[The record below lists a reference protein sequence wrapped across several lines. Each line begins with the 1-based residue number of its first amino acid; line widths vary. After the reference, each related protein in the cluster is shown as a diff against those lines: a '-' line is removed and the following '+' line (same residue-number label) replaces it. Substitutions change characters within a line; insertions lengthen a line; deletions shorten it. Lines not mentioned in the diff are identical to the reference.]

1 MDEENEDEKLII
13 DIEKE
18 EGLRV
23 LEVIDIEEGMKEYI
37 DKEIEKEK
45 EKERL
50 IEDNG

>member
-37 DKEIEKEK
+37 DEEIEKEK